1 MREKHKNSGLF
12 SRSEEREYGAEA
24 IPPPPPRRP
33 SPAFPHGP
41 DEDSLPHGPTVEQRE
56 SPMGLDVPLHP
67 AFIARGR
74 EALKEL
80 EAASPGAGA
89 DERILHRLVADQLA
103 ITSALVEA
111 QAQLAG
117 RVRLLIDEP
126 KHLFALIH
134 VLKDVVHTTNA
145 ISRRIEG
152 ALGAAANLRAQR
164 RFFANHGGK
173 RTIDGS

>member
-1 MREKHKNSGLF
+1 MTKKMRAP
-12 SRSEEREYGAEA
+12 SERLYGAEHGGA
-24 IPPPPPRRP
+24 DVPPPPPRHP
-33 SPAFPHGP
+33 SPEFPH
-41 DEDSLPHGPTVEQRE
+41 DSDDDYLPRGPTVEHGE
-56 SPMGLDVPLHP
+56 SSTRLDVPLHP

-152 ALGAAANLRAQR
+152 ALGVAANLRAQR

>member
-1 MREKHKNSGLF
+1 MRAKNKNASSFTRL
-12 SRSEEREYGAEA
+12 EEREQGAED
-24 IPPPPPRRP
+24 IPPPLGSPGMSVEDYNPDPP
-33 SPAFPHGP
+33 A
-41 DEDSLPHGPTVEQRE
+41 VEPRE
-56 SPMGLDVPLHP
+56 AHAPLHVPLHP
-67 AFIARGR
+67 AFVARGR
-74 EALKEL
+74 EVLKEL
-80 EAASPGAGA
+80 EAASPDAGA

-103 ITSALVEA
+103 ITSALMEA

-117 RVRLLIDEP
+117 RVRLLLDEP

-152 ALGAAANLRAQR
+152 ALGVAANLRAQR

-173 RTIDGS
+173 RTLDGS